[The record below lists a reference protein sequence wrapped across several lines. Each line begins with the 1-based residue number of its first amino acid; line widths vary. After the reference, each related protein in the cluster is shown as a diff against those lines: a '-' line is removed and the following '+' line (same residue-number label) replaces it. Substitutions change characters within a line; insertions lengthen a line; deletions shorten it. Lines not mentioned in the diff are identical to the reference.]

1 MAFAS
6 PPAASRRVRGLG
18 RSPRSVLLTRS
29 RFGGVA
35 IARAALNLPQCPV
48 LRVGQFREQALM
60 WCHLCALCAV
70 RAQELGLPSRAA
82 LLARANKDLL
92 HVRAFTSDFFLIPA
106 FSFVNSELRNQR
118 PCAPRARATAHHCSV
133 PRRSLRSSALA
144 QEEEPMPRRSLP
156 AACTQSR
163 AGLPARTLPP
173 PGRPR
178 PRAGRRLRRTDRPPR
193 RASRGRRDTFAS
205 P

>member
-1 MAFAS
+1 MRVVLHSRLCRESPLTPGRAFHTSRQLVGMAFAS

-118 PCAPRARATAHHCSV
+118 PCAPARAQ
-133 PRRSLRSSALA
+133 PRTTVQSPGGRCA
-144 QEEEPMPRRSLP
+144 QAP
-156 AACTQSR
+156 
-163 AGLPARTLPP
+163 
-173 PGRPR
+173 
-178 PRAGRRLRRTDRPPR
+178 
-193 RASRGRRDTFAS
+193 
-205 P
+205 